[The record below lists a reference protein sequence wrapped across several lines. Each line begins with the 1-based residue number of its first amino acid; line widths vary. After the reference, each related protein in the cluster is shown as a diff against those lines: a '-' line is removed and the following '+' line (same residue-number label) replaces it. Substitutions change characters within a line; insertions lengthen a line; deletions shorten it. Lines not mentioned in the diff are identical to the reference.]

1 MSDRSFNVRIGSTLS
16 DTFEQEQGV
25 PQGRILSPTLF
36 NIKINNIVK
45 CVNDTDSS
53 LYVDDFGIFYKS
65 KNMENI
71 EFRLQRYLN
80 KVETWA
86 TENGFKFSKTK
97 TQCVH
102 FCQLRGLH
110 PDSVL
115 NTAEL

>member
-25 PQGRILSPTLF
+25 PQGSIISPTLF

-53 LYVDDFGIFYKS
+53 LYGDDFGIFYRS

-71 EFRLQRYLN
+71 EFRLQGCLN

-86 TENGFKFSKTK
+86 TENGLNSLKLKPSAF
-97 TQCVH
+97 H
-102 FCQLRGLH
+102 FCHLRG
-110 PDSVL
+110 
-115 NTAEL
+115 